1 MAKDE
6 DKLWCENPNCPLKG
20 KYRNPANIFLEIQ
33 CRGCTPVANLNN
45 DVTAT
50 EARALHRVVRAM
62 HDGNC
67 PMCGLLEASYKFV
80 DSEGHTCP
88 RCGFFIT
95 HTEAADALET
105 FRPFME
111 LNVAAFEKWRA
122 QRGAKTA

>member
-1 MAKDE
+1 MTE
-6 DKLWCENPNCPLKG
+6 TSKG
-20 KYRNPANIFLEIQ
+20 S
-33 CRGCTPVANLNN
+33 GDLNN

-111 LNVAAFEKWRA
+111 LNVAEFEKWRHKRA
-122 QRGAKTA
+122 